1 MGTLWR
7 LLRRRNVQ
15 ILTEE
20 HQEAGKLVRALGVGE
35 WHLFSGGQKRIKKGD
50 RFLICSDG
58 LYRNI
63 KLEEVRQ
70 WGKRAVND
78 DGEANRM
85 LRQLLERKKHLK
97 EKDNISALYFG
108 YGKREGK
115 GKV

>member
-1 MGTLWR
+1 MQDPVPSSHYI
-7 LLRRRNVQ
+7 NINEMKIQ
-15 ILTEE
+15 
-20 HQEAGKLVRALGVGE
+20 
-35 WHLFSGGQKRIKKGD
+35 S
-50 RFLICSDG
+50 G

-85 LRQLLERKKHLK
+85 LRQLLERQKHLK